1 MISDIPNSDY
11 DGFFLLSKAFCYLSL
26 GIKKS
31 TTAHHSWWNAGWNGI
46 NLSIFYSR
54 SWCKTFSILVGYDN
68 VSESQGHNRWRN
80 LWGAKKMQLICLC
93 TNKINYASLLKV
105 IWCCY
110 QPCNGDIFTKQWR
123 RILNS
128 WLYQANYGKGCAKH
142 KQKYASICCERC
154 RYNPACI
161 PRWQWILMVCAR

>member
-1 MISDIPNSDY
+1 MFWSVHKWIILFLRYTKHFGKNIDCIEFMISDIPNSDY

-93 TNKINYASLLKV
+93 TNKINYASLLKSNLV
-105 IWCCY
+105 LLSAL
-110 QPCNGDIFTKQWR
+110 QW
-123 RILNS
+123 
-128 WLYQANYGKGCAKH
+128 WHFY
-142 KQKYASICCERC
+142 
-154 RYNPACI
+154 
-161 PRWQWILMVCAR
+161 